1 MRWRGEQGQIINH
14 IEASNAKN
22 LQSQT
27 KIIFQGFLSKLKGI
41 KVDMTISLESFFFFF
56 PNQVGQTLTE
66 ISCAISAF
74 GWNFQ
79 NKQHEW
85 LMYILLFNNNNL
97 GSKLII

>member
-1 MRWRGEQGQIINH
+1 MRWWGEQGQIINH

-27 KIIFQGFLSKLKGI
+27 KKTFQGFLSKLKGI
-41 KVDMTISLESFFFFF
+41 KVDMTISLESSFFFS
-56 PNQVGQTLTE
+56 NQAGQTLTE

-85 LMYILLFNNNNL
+85 LMYILLFNNNL